1 MTARVA
7 VLAAAAA
14 ALAGCDWSLHRMID
28 QPRCE
33 PNEATTL
40 LPGGMC
46 NLLPPADT
54 VPYAPGA
61 PAADGPIEVDA
72 AALARGR
79 DRFER
84 FCAVCHGE
92 LADGVSQVAADMRL
106 RPPPSL
112 HEPRLVAASDERFF
126 QVITEGYGLMPSYG
140 ALLAPPDRWAVIA
153 WVRVLQRSQD
163 VPIDALP
170 RALRE
175 EALPWLR

>member
-1 MTARVA
+1 M
-7 VLAAAAA
+7 LAI
-14 ALAGCDWSLHRMID
+14 ALAGCDWSLQRMID

-46 NLLPPADT
+46 NLQPPADT
-54 VPYAPGA
+54 VPFAPGGR
-61 PAADGPIEVDA
+61 AADAPVEVDA
-72 AALARGR
+72 MVIARGQ
-79 DRFER
+79 DRYDR
-84 FCAVCHGE
+84 FCAVCHGT
-92 LADGVSQVAADMRL
+92 LADGVSPVAADMQL

-112 HEPRLVAASDERFF
+112 HEPRLVAASDDRLF
-126 QVITEGYGLMPSYG
+126 QVITAGYGLMPSY
-140 ALLAPPDRWAVIA
+140 ADRLPPRDRWAVIA

-170 RALRE
+170 GALRK